1 MIGLGVTMPVLPFYA
16 ERLALAEGA
25 SRRSVALHVGM
36 LTGVY
41 ALGQLIFAPAWG
53 RLSDRTG
60 RRPLVLVGIGGYVI
74 AQVLFGLSTSLWT
87 LYVARILGGVL
98 SSATLPVSAAYV
110 ADLTADEERSRGM
123 AWLGTAVSLG
133 FVVGP
138 ALGGTL
144 SRKDL
149 HFTARYGHFMIDS
162 FSVPFFAAAILG
174 LLTLFAAMRWLPES
188 LAAHAPRAAG
198 AETDWRRLARSLG
211 PLLGLA
217 LVGQFALAIFETTFA
232 LYAQA
237 KFNYGPVRVG
247 AVFVVCGLVMTVF
260 QVGAVGFLAGRMRE
274 IYQIGAGFGL
284 MGISLALL
292 VVAHSTSSV
301 FALVGLLALGTAFV
315 SPNLAALISKRGG
328 GRRVGAALGVQ
339 NAANS
344 LGQASAPLLGGALFV
359 WQMNAPYLLTAA
371 LLLVVALA
379 IAWKAR
385 DGGTQPELP
394 DRGPAIPRPRSEPA
408 GAGPNPT
415 SEILPTGTKRVS
427 DMVGNALRLSSVRL

>member
-1 MIGLGVTMPVLPFYA
+1 LIVVMIGLGITVPVLPFYV

-25 SRRSVALHVGM
+25 TRQSVVLHVGL

-41 ALGQLIFAPAWG
+41 ALGQLIFAPVWG

-60 RRPLVLVGIGGYVI
+60 RRPLILIGIAGYVI
-74 AQVLFGLSTSLWT
+74 AQVLFGLATSLWL
-87 LYVARILGGVL
+87 LYAARILGGML

-110 ADLTADEERSRGM
+110 ADMTTDEERGRGM

-144 SRKDL
+144 SRRDL
-149 HFTARYGHFMIDS
+149 HFTARYGHFMLDS
-162 FSVPFFAAAILG
+162 FSVPFFVAAALG

-188 LAAHAPRAAG
+188 LPAHAPRAAAG
-198 AETDWRRLARSLG
+198 EETKTDWRRLARSLG

-217 LVGQFALAIFETTFA
+217 LVGQFGLAIFEATFA
-232 LYAQA
+232 LYAQV
-237 KFNYGPVRVG
+237 KFNYGPVEVG

-260 QVGAVGFLAGRMRE
+260 QVGAVGFLAGRIRE
-274 IYQIGAGFGL
+274 IYQIGAGFCL
-284 MGISLALL
+284 MGMSLGLL
-292 VVAHSTSSV
+292 VMARTTFYV

-328 GRRVGAALGVQ
+328 SRVGAALGVQ

-344 LGQASAPLLGGALFV
+344 LGQASGPLLGGALFI
-359 WQMNAPYLLTAA
+359 WQMNAPYLLTGV
-371 LLLVVALA
+371 LLVTVALV
-379 IAWKAR
+379 IGWKAM
-385 DGGTQPELP
+385 
-394 DRGPAIPRPRSEPA
+394 DRQREASTH
-408 GAGPNPT
+408 N
-415 SEILPTGTKRVS
+415 L
-427 DMVGNALRLSSVRL
+427 